1 MRNSQ
6 QISLACNEQSYN
18 TYTTSVFIYIY
29 TYCNVWHQQMDG
41 HTSLIV
47 LSELAVERGGGGVRG
62 EREIE
67 GEREGG
73 REGERE
79 REREGGREGGGGGG
93 GKEGEEGRK
102 REERGRRGRTLIK
115 YACRNLIY
123 ALVTNL
129 ICPVKYLH
137 LYKPSHAHMYTHTLR
152 HKTLQYNSVA
162 NQLECGMN
170 THTHTHTHTPH

>member
-1 MRNSQ
+1 
-6 QISLACNEQSYN
+6 
-18 TYTTSVFIYIY
+18 
-29 TYCNVWHQQMDG
+29 MDG

-47 LSELAVERGGGGVRG
+47 LSELAVERGGGGS
-62 EREIE
+62 
-67 GEREGG
+67 EGG
-73 REGERE
+73 EGDRGRERGRERRREGERE
-79 REREGGREGGGGGG
+79 REGGRGGGGGG
-93 GKEGEEGRK
+93 GEEGEEGRK

-170 THTHTHTHTPH
+170 THTNTHTHTHTHTHTTLEYMYMYNIQDEGMTNEYTHYTNLSNI